1 MQHWNSYWSRTKS
14 LNSFAEGEHSQGYVG
29 EVADFW
35 HKNFATLP
43 ESTNILD
50 LATGNGGL
58 AVLAKQFNPNFQVF
72 ASDAASIAPLSIFN
86 PEDSSYN
93 TLKTIHFYGNV
104 PSENLTFDNAKFD
117 RVISQFGFE
126 YAESVLA
133 FKEVN
138 RVLKPKGEFIALVHH
153 SDSFISADCQLG
165 LKVLNDFNRAD
176 GVISQLHNFTEFC
189 QTIVKK
195 NHPTAEQ
202 QVQFKEL
209 NTNLLQSFKQQQH
222 GCHSEDELDWN
233 NLLLKELLPLIM
245 DWQNTDIKRMASISE
260 NLKAFQRRL
269 QDQNE
274 ASWSNSDV
282 ERIKESISNLWTS
295 CEFDIIELETGIL
308 CWAVKICK

>member
-35 HKNFATLP
+35 HKNFATLH

-58 AVLAKQFNPNFQVF
+58 AVLAKQYNSNFQVF
-72 ASDAASIAPLSIFN
+72 ASDAASIDPLSIFT

-93 TLKTIHFYGNV
+93 TLKKIHFYGNV

-126 YAESVLA
+126 YAEPIVA
-133 FKEVN
+133 FKEVS

-153 SDSFISADCQLG
+153 SDSFISEDCRLG
-165 LKVLNDFNRAD
+165 LKVLNSFSRA
-176 GVISQLHNFTEFC
+176 GGIISELYNFTEFC
-189 QTIVKK
+189 QIISNK
-195 NHPTAEQ
+195 NYPTAEQ
-202 QVQFKEL
+202 QVQFKDL
-209 NTNLLQSFKQQQH
+209 NTNLLQSFKQQQLD
-222 GCHSEDELDWN
+222 CKSEDELDWN

-245 DWQNTDIKRMASISE
+245 DWQNTDIKRMTTIDE
-260 NLKAFQRRL
+260 NLQAFQQRL

-274 ASWSNSDV
+274 ASWSNTDV
-282 ERIKESISNLWTS
+282 ERIKGTISGFWTT
-295 CEFDIIELETGIL
+295 CEFDIIKLETGIL
-308 CWAVKICK
+308 CWAVKTCK